1 MRNHLHFYCKT
12 RLNFSANTVCVR
24 TLGSWTA
31 LCLWPSRG
39 HLCCFTTKCTLASFV
54 HCFISVYST
63 AKQWNKWLE
72 FCQPRFKKAKSRA
85 LHHQAVILQGQHSFH
100 FVFKVRIVKN
110 RSGRSDF
117 ALKQVAIYRIE
128 SFEPLQNTS
137 CFDKFMETRGKML
150 HTVLS

>member
-1 MRNHLHFYCKT
+1 MRNPLHLYCKT
-12 RLNFSANTVCVR
+12 RLNFCVSTVCVH

-31 LCLWPSRG
+31 LCLWPYRG
-39 HLCCFTTKCTLASFV
+39 HLWCFTTKCTLASFV

-63 AKQWNKWLE
+63 AEQWNKWLE

-85 LHHQAVILQGQHSFH
+85 LRQAVKLQGQHSFH
-100 FVFKVRIVKN
+100 FALKVRIVKN

-117 ALKQVAIYRIE
+117 TLKQVAIYRIE

-137 CFDKFMETRGKML
+137 CFDKFMETREKML